1 MCNNK
6 NYYTYF
12 RCEIFFIQP
21 FGEFVTKEA
30 TGVNSQ
36 NYNTKVNGTETR
48 PIREGSQVNMY
59 KKPK

>member
-12 RCEIFFIQP
+12 RCLDFFIQP

-48 PIREGSQVNMY
+48 PIREGSQVNM
-59 KKPK
+59 